1 MQTWQVVS
9 RLCSRCLTVIK
20 YSRRP
25 SHKYGRT
32 DRQPKAKP
40 IRQGCVTSLQLPH
53 HHQTVQ
59 LCRYNSWVPWQLP
72 ASAPYVRWYSVVN
85 EASWDGDNFPFMSSW
100 NNIDCHIILG
110 RCVSPH
116 DAKDNMWVQC
126 MTPGGHSALA
136 KQVVSRNTSC
146 KQVHHSLCDKQMVR
160 VAPIPVLNENHCNV
174 AGTPRGKAVYIMEIQ
189 EWLTGVV

>member
-136 KQVVSRNTSC
+136 KHLSKLLAEIPRVNKYTTACVTSR
-146 KQVHHSLCDKQMVR
+146 R
-160 VAPIPVLNENHCNV
+160 YVLLQYRYLMRTT
-174 AGTPRGKAVYIMEIQ
+174 AT
-189 EWLTGVV
+189 